1 MDRRAALRP
10 FRVATVHIERVVGFF
25 VGPVVGHLGK
35 GARRG
40 DCELSGSAVAL
51 RHASQQQA
59 NIILRHAPILPFV
72 PFCLFIVDSH
82 AQPLKQTL
90 LPAALRIKMVV
101 DIPLDQHDAIRIIRP
116 SLAKTR
122 NASMYVLSRSM
133 PLPWHTG

>member
-1 MDRRAALRP
+1 MDRRTALRP

-72 PFCLFIVDSH
+72 SFCLFIVDSH
-82 AQPLKQTL
+82 AQPLKQT
-90 LPAALRIKMVV
+90 
-101 DIPLDQHDAIRIIRP
+101 
-116 SLAKTR
+116 
-122 NASMYVLSRSM
+122 
-133 PLPWHTG
+133 PLPPLSELRWLSIFLSINTTRLLSFVLV